1 MGRTLPPFRPALE
14 MEIESWKEY
23 RRGLRPPDREIFD
36 HLVLFARQ
44 HADAGS
50 LAARPLLTEVIFF
63 SIALEQQKQLDQYQ
77 KMIEQLE
84 KRLKQLEEKNAEI
97 ETLQRH

>member
-23 RRGLRPPDREIFD
+23 RRGLRPPDRDIFD

-63 SIALEQQKQLDQYQ
+63 SIAIEQQKQLDQYQ
-77 KMIEQLE
+77 NVIEQLE
-84 KRLKQLEEKNAEI
+84 QRIKSLEEAHFATKSIQNA
-97 ETLQRH
+97 